1 MTAEAER
8 PVGKFQEFQEKDN
21 SGLNQDDFGDEIH
34 LNGEYILMA
43 EQVEFANKFDVEC
56 QVKNHIKD
64 NF

>member
-8 PVGKFQEFQEKDN
+8 PDGKFQEFQEKDY